1 MNYEEARADLDDL
14 VLEMTDFGRGWSQ
27 SQRLDKLRSL
37 AILARRAISAASGSS
52 SESEFRSSIDSLFE
66 RMEGAMA
73 VAVPPGA
80 SRHRFETKPGSP
92 R

>member
-14 VLEMTDFGRGWSQ
+14 VLEMTDSARGWSQ

-37 AILARRAISAASGSS
+37 AILARRAMSAASGSS
-52 SESEFRSSIDSLFE
+52 SESEHRNSIESLLG

-73 VAVPPGA
+73 VVALSDAP
-80 SRHRFETKPGSP
+80 HNRFETEPGSH

>member
-14 VLEMTDFGRGWSQ
+14 VLEMMDFGRGWSQ

-37 AILARRAISAASGSS
+37 AILARRAMSAASGSS
-52 SESEFRSSIDSLFE
+52 GEWEYRNSIESLLG
-66 RMEGAMA
+66 RMERAMAMA
-73 VAVPPGA
+73 VPPDA
-80 SRHRFETKPGSP
+80 PRNRFETERGGH